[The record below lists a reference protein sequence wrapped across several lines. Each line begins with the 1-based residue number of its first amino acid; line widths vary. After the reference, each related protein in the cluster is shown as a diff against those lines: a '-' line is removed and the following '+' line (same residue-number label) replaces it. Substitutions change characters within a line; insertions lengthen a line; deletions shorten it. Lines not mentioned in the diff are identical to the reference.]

1 MGDQESDKSS
11 HSEVAEEE
19 RELERKIKK
28 EIEKLQFYLEESE
41 ELLETED
48 FNEIKLTCKRTE
60 EIQDR
65 LNDFVSNPQELKIER
80 GNITQR
86 AVRQWKKDLKSTY
99 APLLDKR
106 TKLCKAIEDRE
117 RKVRQEAEE
126 ERLMMKFV
134 KEEQFRREIQ
144 QREKELW
151 KEKMKAE
158 LKLAE
163 KKIEMEKTAKATRSK
178 LPELKITRF
187 KGTSSDWIR
196 FKNMFTSQIDNKA
209 LSDEKF
215 GYLLELVNPKVRDR
229 LSNIIPSALGYKTAW
244 DRLKSEYGQNKR
256 VIAAHM
262 EEIINLHTVKG
273 SNYEKVLEFYESPS
287 KNFDALQTL
296 EEENMLKGL
305 VMSTLNKLLQ
315 VKPDL
320 MRMDDNWEDWTMEN
334 LINAIQ
340 GWLKRNKIEDAS
352 SKEHGESR
360 KRERNFFNQK
370 DAAEFNPKER
380 GPYCIFCE
388 GKHWGDV
395 CTTYDTVAK
404 RRQFFVEK
412 RLCFNCGRAGHRENK
427 CRIRG
432 CYKCK
437 AKHHTSLCSK
447 IEGNKASG
455 DHNAILHGYS
465 PSVEEKSLPAIVPLK
480 THGVTFW
487 ANLDTGSGR
496 NFIPKGAIKKL
507 KLTPV
512 RYETHHVVTVNGD
525 KEQSMPVFNVTINAG
540 KWSSK

>member
-1 MGDQESDKSS
+1 MGDQESDESS

-28 EIEKLQFYLEESE
+28 EVEKLQFYLEESE

-65 LNDFVSNPQELKIER
+65 LNDFVSNLQELKIEQ

-158 LKLAE
+158 LKLAGKE
-163 KKIEMEKTAKATRSK
+163 IEMEKTAKATRSK
-178 LPELKITRF
+178 LLELKITLF

-196 FKNMFTSQIDNKA
+196 FENMFTSQIDNKA
-209 LSDEKF
+209 LSDEGKF
-215 GYLLELVNPKVRDR
+215 GYLFELVSPKVRDR
-229 LSNIIPSALGYKTAW
+229 LSNIKPSALGYKTAW

-273 SNYEKVLEFYESPS
+273 SNHEKVLEFYESLS
-287 KNFDALQTL
+287 KSYDGLQTL
-296 EEENMLKGL
+296 EEENML
-305 VMSTLNKLLQ
+305 
-315 VKPDL
+315 
-320 MRMDDNWEDWTMEN
+320 
-334 LINAIQ
+334 
-340 GWLKRNKIEDAS
+340 
-352 SKEHGESR
+352 
-360 KRERNFFNQK
+360 
-370 DAAEFNPKER
+370 
-380 GPYCIFCE
+380 
-388 GKHWGDV
+388 
-395 CTTYDTVAK
+395 
-404 RRQFFVEK
+404 
-412 RLCFNCGRAGHRENK
+412 NC
-427 CRIRG
+427 
-432 CYKCK
+432 
-437 AKHHTSLCSK
+437 
-447 IEGNKASG
+447 
-455 DHNAILHGYS
+455 
-465 PSVEEKSLPAIVPLK
+465 
-480 THGVTFW
+480 
-487 ANLDTGSGR
+487 
-496 NFIPKGAIKKL
+496 
-507 KLTPV
+507 
-512 RYETHHVVTVNGD
+512 
-525 KEQSMPVFNVTINAG
+525 
-540 KWSSK
+540 